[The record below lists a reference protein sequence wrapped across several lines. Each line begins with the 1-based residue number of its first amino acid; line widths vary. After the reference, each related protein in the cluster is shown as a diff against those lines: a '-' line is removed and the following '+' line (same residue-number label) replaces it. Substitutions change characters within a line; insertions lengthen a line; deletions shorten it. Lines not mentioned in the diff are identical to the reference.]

1 MSFIDKLFGSST
13 IIEKGTDLLDNA
25 FYTDQEKAAGHIK
38 LLAAYEPFKL
48 SQRLLALS
56 IVPMWSLCHFI
67 CFGIWL
73 VNPNYNLDAA
83 LLILN
88 GKIGLAA
95 SIIVGF
101 YFAGGAL
108 NSLRK

>member
-1 MSFIDKLFGSST
+1 MSLLDTLFGSSKV
-13 IIEKGTDLLDNA
+13 IEKGTDMLDNA

-38 LLAAYEPFKL
+38 LLGAYEPFKL

-56 IVPMWSLCHFI
+56 IVPMWALCHFI

-73 VNPNYNLDAA
+73 VNPEYNLDAA

-88 GKIGLAA
+88 GKIGIAS

-101 YFAGGAL
+101 YFGGGML